1 MYDKNASGSIDVNEF
16 QQLFSAINQWKAVF
30 QGYDKDKSGTI
41 EQSELTQGNGYVYNP
56 RTFENGDGFFGSN
69 GNKYVSLFFAIYH
82 LFLSMQIKQNNK
94 KQTPIYFSVTLRNCF
109 ILKNH

>member
-41 EQSELTQGNGYVYNP
+41 EQSELTQGNGYVNNP
-56 RTFENGDGFFGSN
+56 RTFKNGDGFLKKN
-69 GNKYVSLFFAIYH
+69 PLEVLK
-82 LFLSMQIKQNNK
+82 FLLKMQ
-94 KQTPIYFSVTLRNCF
+94 
-109 ILKNH
+109 HE

>member
-41 EQSELTQGNGYVYNP
+41 EQSELTQGKGYVINL
-56 RTFENGDGFFGSN
+56 RTFEYGDGLKASN
-69 GNKYVSLFFAIYH
+69 EKQVFSWLCSVGT
-82 LFLSMQIKQNNK
+82 LSFQCKLI
-94 KQTPIYFSVTLRNCF
+94 
-109 ILKNH
+109 

>member
-41 EQSELTQGNGYVYNP
+41 EQSELTQGNGYVNNP
-56 RTFENGDGFFGSN
+56 RTFENGDGFFRSN
-69 GNKYVSLFFAIYH
+69 GNKYVSSMFAIYH
-82 LFLSMQIKQNNK
+82 LFLSIQINQNN
-94 KQTPIYFSVTLRNCF
+94 R
-109 ILKNH
+109 